1 MARVSRLF
9 AMAIFFLSA
18 GAASAQSR
26 TEVGVL
32 SCRGPTMSYILAS
45 VSDLRCVFRRSDG
58 MLIRYHATVRLIGV
72 NIGVYQTTAL
82 EWGVFAP
89 SRVIARGDLRGNYGG
104 VSAGASIG
112 LGLGA
117 NVLLGGSNNTI
128 ALQPV
133 SVQGQ
138 TGWSVAAGIVGLELR
153 DDERVRRRIRRR

>member
-1 MARVSRLF
+1 MRRISTIF
-9 AMAIFFLSA
+9 ALTALVLSA
-18 GAASAQSR
+18 GSAAAQSR
-26 TEVGVL
+26 VEVGVL

-58 MLIRYHATVRLIGV
+58 RTFKYSATVRRIGIDIGV
-72 NIGVYQTTAL
+72 NQTTAL
-82 EWGVFAP
+82 EWGVYAP
-89 SRVIARGDLRGNYGG
+89 IRRITRHDLSGNYGG

-117 NVLLGGSNNTI
+117 NVLLGGSNDTI

-138 TGWSVAAGIVGLELR
+138 TGLGIEAGIAGLALR
-153 DDERVRRRIRRR
+153 